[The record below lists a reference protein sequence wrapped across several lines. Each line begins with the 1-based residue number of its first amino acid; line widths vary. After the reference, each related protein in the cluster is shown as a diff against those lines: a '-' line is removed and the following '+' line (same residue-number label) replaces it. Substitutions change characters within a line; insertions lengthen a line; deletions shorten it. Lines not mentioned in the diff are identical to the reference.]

1 MKFDGKNLKDGSKTV
16 ANVKND
22 RIYEGHSTSKTLA
35 NVKGDRIYEG
45 HSTSKTLGK
54 MKDVDKAISGGG
66 SGGTTKAAL
75 WVAVVR

>member
-16 ANVKND
+16 ANVRGDK
-22 RIYEGHSTSKTLA
+22 IHEGLYNTK
-35 NVKGDRIYEG
+35 K
-45 HSTSKTLGK
+45 LGT

-66 SGGTTKAAL
+66 SGGTIKAAL